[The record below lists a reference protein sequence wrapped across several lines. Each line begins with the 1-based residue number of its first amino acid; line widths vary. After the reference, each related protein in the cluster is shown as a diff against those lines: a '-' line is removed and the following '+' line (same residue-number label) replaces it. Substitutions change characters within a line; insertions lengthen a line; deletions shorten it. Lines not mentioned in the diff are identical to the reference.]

1 MAHRHY
7 GLRRTKPPATDT
19 GRAPGS
25 VWSGSA
31 IIVGVVVF
39 LIVLATV
46 IYRVSKT
53 ITDVAN
59 STASAPARTAKGDEV
74 VE

>member
-7 GLRRTKPPATDT
+7 DLQRTKPPATDT
-19 GRAPGS
+19 GPAPGS
-25 VWSGSA
+25 VWSGRA
-31 IIVGVVVF
+31 IIVGVVVL

-46 IYRVSKT
+46 IYGVSKT

-59 STASAPARTAKGDEV
+59 STASAPRTTGQGREV

>member
-19 GRAPGS
+19 GPAPGS
-25 VWSGSA
+25 VWSGS
-31 IIVGVVVF
+31 IVGVVVL

-46 IYRVSKT
+46 IYGVSKT
-53 ITDVAN
+53 ITDVAT
-59 STASAPARTAKGDEV
+59 STASAPRTTGQGR
-74 VE
+74 